1 MRQEIKTHR
10 GLPRRAALAASAFLA
25 LAQATPRAA
34 AQSAEQDFRN
44 KTIRVIV
51 PTAVGGD
58 RALYALPFIA
68 YFGRHVPG
76 NPRVVPV
83 FMPGAG
89 GAVGMN
95 YLYGASAPDGLTIG
109 TPLAP
114 VVVAQATGDSQVS
127 YDVSK
132 MNWIGRIVDATRV
145 FFVWNRVGVRTL
157 DDLRKREVIVG
168 SSGRSS
174 ETYIN
179 PAVMNARLGT
189 KFRIVTGYSGVAAVN
204 LAAERGESEGSF
216 TTWNDVWNNH
226 ADWLRDKKIT
236 VMFQIALAK
245 KVGDVPLLVDAAGDP
260 LARSVIEFMSSSS
273 QMGQAY
279 VGPPGMSPEIVSV
292 LRAAFD
298 ATMKDPEYVEAMRKA
313 NLELNPMNG
322 ADLAAVV
329 AKTIAAPKQVIDA
342 YQAAVAA
349 Q

>member
-1 MRQEIKTHR
+1 MASTVPILVAT
-10 GLPRRAALAASAFLA
+10 LLASGATA
-25 LAQATPRAA
+25 LAQ
-34 AQSAEQDFRN
+34 SMESHFRG
-44 KTIRVIV
+44 KTIRVII

-58 RALYALPFIA
+58 RALYALPFVA
-68 YFGRHVPG
+68 HFGKHVPG

-89 GAVGMN
+89 GALGMN

-114 VVVAQATGDSQVS
+114 VVVAQATGDSSVS
-127 YDVSK
+127 YDVAK

-145 FFVWNRVGVRTL
+145 FFVFNRSGVRTL
-157 DDLRKREVIVG
+157 DDLRKREVLVG

-179 PAVMNARLGT
+179 PAVMNVHLGT
-189 KFRIVTGYSGVAAVN
+189 KFKIVTGYSGVAAVN
-204 LAAERGESEGSF
+204 LAAERGESEASF

-245 KVGDVPLLVDAAGDP
+245 KVEDVPLLMDVADNP

-273 QMGQAY
+273 QMGQSW
-279 VGPPGMSPEIVSV
+279 VGPPGMAPDVLAA

-298 ATMKDPEYVEAMRKA
+298 ATMRDPEYVETMRRA
-313 NLELNPMNG
+313 NLEINPLDGEELTKVVARTIG
-322 ADLAAVV
+322 APKAVV
-329 AKTIAAPKQVIDA
+329 DA
-342 YQAAVAA
+342 YQAAVAG

>member
-1 MRQEIKTHR
+1 MRKSRPLMAYPLLGVIVATN
-10 GLPRRAALAASAFLA
+10 GAALA
-25 LAQATPRAA
+25 
-34 AQSAEQDFRN
+34 QSIDSHFRG
-44 KTIRVIV
+44 KTIRVII

-68 YFGRHVPG
+68 HFGKHIPG

-89 GAVGMN
+89 GALGMN

-114 VVVAQATGDSQVS
+114 VVVAQATGDSSVS

-132 MNWIGRIVDATRV
+132 MSWIGRIVDATRV
-145 FFVWNRVGVRTL
+145 FFIWNRVGVKTL
-157 DDLRKREVIVG
+157 DDLRKREVLVG

-179 PAVMNARLGT
+179 PAVMNVHLGT
-189 KFRIVTGYSGVAAVN
+189 KFKIVTGYSGVAAVN
-204 LAAERGESEGSF
+204 LAAERGESEASF

-226 ADWLRDKKIT
+226 ADWLRDRKIT

-245 KVGDVPLLVDAAGDP
+245 KVEDVPLLMDVADNP

-273 QMGQAY
+273 QMGQSW
-279 VGPPGMSPEIVSV
+279 VGPPGMAPDVV
-292 LRAAFD
+292 AALRAAFD
-298 ATMKDPEYVEAMRKA
+298 ATMRDPSFLAEAEK
-313 NLELNPMNG
+313 MNIQIDPTPG
-322 ADLAAVV
+322 GEIQAQIERLAGRDRAFFQKVREV
-329 AKTIAAPKQVIDA
+329 AE
-342 YQAAVAA
+342 
-349 Q
+349 